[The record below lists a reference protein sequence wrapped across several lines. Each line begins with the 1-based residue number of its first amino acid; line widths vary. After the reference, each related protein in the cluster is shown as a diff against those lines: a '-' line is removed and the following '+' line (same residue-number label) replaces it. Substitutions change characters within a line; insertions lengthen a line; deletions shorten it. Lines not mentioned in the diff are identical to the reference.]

1 MQAGRAPHRY
11 RENAMTYVTEQN
23 LTDIAIER
31 WKQIPDPRLR
41 QVMSSLIRHLHA
53 FVRNVEPT
61 EAEWF
66 AAIDW
71 LTRTGKM
78 CTDKRQEF
86 ILASDV
92 LGVSMLVDAINHRL
106 PTGATPTTVTG
117 PFHIEDSPQLAT
129 GADMAGGAPGEPLFI
144 SGIVRGLDGTPIADA
159 ALDVWQTDGD
169 GLYEAQRQVAGPWLR
184 AIYRTGPDG
193 AYSIRTVAPVGY
205 TIPMDG
211 TVGELMKRTTISHMR
226 PAHVHFLVEAPG
238 YERIVTHLFKNG
250 DPWIETDVVYGVKKE
265 LIVDF
270 VRMPPGPA
278 PTGEMIDTPFWV
290 VKFDFVLKQAAEAA
304 AKLRGVAA

>member
-1 MQAGRAPHRY
+1 
-11 RENAMTYVTEQN
+11 MTYVTEQN

-117 PFHIEDSPQLAT
+117 PFHIHDSPQLAT

-144 SGIVRGLDGTPIADA
+144 SGIVRGLDGAPIADA
-159 ALDVWQTDGD
+159 ILDVWQTDGE
-169 GLYEAQRQVAGPWLR
+169 GLYEAQRDITGPWLR

-193 AYSIRTVAPVGY
+193 TYSIRTVAPIGY

-238 YERIVTHLFKNG
+238 YERVVTHLFKNG
-250 DPWIETDVVYGVKKE
+250 DPWIETDVVYAVKKE

-278 PTGEMIDTPFWV
+278 PNGETIDTPFWV
-290 VKFDFVLKQAAEAA
+290 VKYDFVLKRAVEAA